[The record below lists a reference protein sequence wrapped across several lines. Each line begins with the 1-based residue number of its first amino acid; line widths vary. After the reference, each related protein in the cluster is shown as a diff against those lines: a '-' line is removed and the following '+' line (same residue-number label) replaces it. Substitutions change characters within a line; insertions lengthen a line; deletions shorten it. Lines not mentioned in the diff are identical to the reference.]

1 MQWAIRQGAI
11 NQEQAEETA
20 RRKSQ
25 DSVTAVRLS
34 MNVVLAFVLFA
45 VFVIVFVDNFY
56 AHALTLRGFK
66 VSGTIVGVL
75 AFVLIAAVLLYFAVW
90 SVARELVTAKRR
102 LRESEEELVRRL
114 GQAAEWRDDETGD
127 HTLRVGEYCSA
138 IAHGMGLSAA
148 DCEAIK
154 TAAMLHDIGKIGIP
168 DFVMVKAGD
177 LSAEERQLIQ
187 AHTLM
192 GSDILAD
199 SEIPLIRM
207 AQRIAASHHE
217 KWDGSGYPYGLAGE
231 AIPIEGRIAALA
243 DVFDALT
250 SRRRYKDAWSFDQSV
265 QEVICQSGA
274 HFDPEVVKSFQLVLP
289 KIRATYEKFQST
301 ARLFNISRAA

>member
-1 MQWAIRQGAI
+1 MQWAFRQGAI
-11 NQEQAEETA
+11 NKERMEESA
-20 RRKSQ
+20 RRKAQ
-25 DSVTAVRLS
+25 DSHTAVRLS
-34 MNVVLAFVLFA
+34 FMVVLAFVLFA
-45 VFVIVFVDNFY
+45 VLAALIVDTVY
-56 AHALTLRGFK
+56 APVLTERGFA
-66 VSGTIVGVL
+66 VSGSIVVFL
-75 AFVLIAAVLLYFAVW
+75 VFALVTAVLLYVAVW

-199 SEIPLIRM
+199 SDIPLIRM
-207 AQRIAASHHE
+207 AQKIAASHHE
-217 KWDGSGYPYGLAGE
+217 KWDGSGYPYGLGGE
-231 AIPIEGRIAALA
+231 EIPIEGRIAALA

-265 QEVICQSGA
+265 KEIVDLSGA
-274 HFDPEVVKSFQLVLP
+274 HFDPAVVEAFQKVLP
-289 KIRATYEKFQST
+289 QIRTTYEKFQST

>member
-11 NQEQAEETA
+11 NKEQAEETA

-34 MNVVLAFVLFA
+34 FNVVLTFVLFA
-45 VFVIVFVDNFY
+45 VLVIVFIDNVY
-56 AHALTLRGFK
+56 SNALTLKGFA
-66 VSGTIVGVL
+66 VSGSIVGLLV
-75 AFVLIAAVLLYFAVW
+75 FVLISAILLYVAVW

-138 IAHGMGLSAA
+138 IAKGMGLGAT

-217 KWDGSGYPYGLAGE
+217 KWDGSGYPYGLEGV

-243 DVFDALT
+243 DVLDALT

-265 QEVICQSGA
+265 KEIICLSGT
-274 HFDPEVVKSFQLVLP
+274 HFDPAVVKSFQLVLP
-289 KIRATYEKFQST
+289 EIRTTYEKFQST

>member
-11 NQEQAEETA
+11 NKEQAEETA

-25 DSVTAVRLS
+25 DSLTAVRLS
-34 MNVVLAFVLFA
+34 LNVVLTFVLFA

-56 AHALTLRGFK
+56 SHALSSKGFTI
-66 VSGTIVGVL
+66 SGTVVGLV
-75 AFVLIAAVLLYFAVW
+75 AFVLVSAILLYVAVW

-127 HTLRVGEYCSA
+127 HTLRVGEYCSS
-138 IAHGMGLSAA
+138 IAHGMGLGAA

-168 DFVMVKAGD
+168 DFVMVKSGD

-265 QEVICQSGA
+265 QEVICLSGA
-274 HFDPEVVKSFQLVLP
+274 HFDPAVVKSFQVVLP
-289 KIRATYEKFQST
+289 KVRATYEKFQST